1 MAAMLAIW
9 AGSEF
14 ITAQRQLDHSVVE
27 LVSSFPI
34 VTAFDEHRLVWR
46 SLISLDAALSFE

>member
-1 MAAMLAIW
+1 MAAMLAKL

-34 VTAFDEHRLVWR
+34 VTTFDEHRSVWR
-46 SLISLDAALSFE
+46 SLTSLDAAAGP

>member
-27 LVSSFPI
+27 LVFSFPI
-34 VTAFDEHRLVWR
+34 VTTFDEHRSVWR
-46 SLISLDAALSFE
+46 SLTSLDAAAGP